1 MQEIFPFRRIA
12 EAKPYLDVRL
22 LDYLNEGQIET
33 FESFENFNIIAFD
46 WYEVG
51 GKSRERPQIMIY
63 QDREDLFFFCED
75 ERAEKKVREIVK
87 GESKAAVLE
96 NGQLLYRFFLR
107 LLKGDMNHLDELENR
122 ITDTEDMM
130 LAGAKKKYLGSI
142 VAFRK
147 ELLRLKRYY
156 EQLDSIFDELSAND
170 NGLLPEECVRRF
182 VILGSRAERY
192 RLSVQN
198 LRENV
203 TQMREAY
210 QAQID
215 IQQNELMKVFTVV
228 TVIFLPLTLI
238 VGWYGMNFD
247 NMFELHWKYGYAA
260 VAALCAAV
268 VLWLILLFRRK
279 KWL

>member
-1 MQEIFPFRRIA
+1 
-12 EAKPYLDVRL
+12 
-22 LDYLNEGQIET
+22 
-33 FESFENFNIIAFD
+33 
-46 WYEVG
+46 
-51 GKSRERPQIMIY
+51 MIY